1 MYIITY
7 IYCIMKAISATEF
20 RDKQKYY
27 LDLAKKERLI
37 IQRGRNEA
45 FAVIP
50 LTDLDETD
58 YLLSGSANA
67 KRLKDALANI
77 ENGTDKG
84 VGMNIEDI
92 GK

>member
-1 MYIITY
+1 
-7 IYCIMKAISATEF
+7 MKAISATEF

-50 LTDLDETD
+50 LADFDETE

-67 KRLKDALANI
+67 QRLKDALANI
-77 ENGTDKG
+77 EKGTDKG
-84 VGMNIEDI
+84 VGMNIEDLW
-92 GK
+92 K

>member
-1 MYIITY
+1 
-7 IYCIMKAISATEF
+7 MKAISATEF

-50 LTDLDETD
+50 LANLDETE

-67 KRLKDALANI
+67 QRLKDALANI
-77 ENGTDKG
+77 ENGADKG
-84 VGMNIEDI
+84 LSMNIGDI
-92 GK
+92 WK

>member
-1 MYIITY
+1 
-7 IYCIMKAISATEF
+7 MKAISATEF
-20 RDKQKYY
+20 RNKQKYY

-37 IQRGRNEA
+37 IQRVRNEA

-50 LTDLDETD
+50 LVDLDETE

-84 VGMNIEDI
+84 VGVNIEDI
-92 GK
+92 

>member
-1 MYIITY
+1 
-7 IYCIMKAISATEF
+7 MKAVSATEF

-45 FAVIP
+45 FAIIP
-50 LTDLDETD
+50 LADLDETE
-58 YLLSGSANA
+58 YLLSGAANA
-67 KRLKDALANI
+67 ERLKDALANI

-84 VGMNIEDI
+84 VRMNIEDI
-92 GK
+92 WK